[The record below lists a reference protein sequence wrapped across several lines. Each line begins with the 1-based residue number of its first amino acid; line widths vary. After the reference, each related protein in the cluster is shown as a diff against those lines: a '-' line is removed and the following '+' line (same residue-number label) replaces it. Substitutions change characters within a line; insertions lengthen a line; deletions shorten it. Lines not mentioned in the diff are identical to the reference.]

1 MTVTYTR
8 TQNFI
13 INPRVLEEYFE
24 VENGENLTEEEMVSM
39 FSEIPT
45 HELIDLCDMFNEED
59 EVTI

>member
-1 MTVTYTR
+1 MKVVYTR

-13 INPRVLEEYFE
+13 INPRVLEEYFD
-24 VENGENLTEEEMVSM
+24 VENGENLTEEEMASM

-45 HELIDLCDMFNEED
+45 PELIDLCDMFTKED